1 MRSRPNLPGWSFASL
16 FVALAACG
24 GAEQLPASTPPSAAE
39 SSASSAAS
47 AAPVQASEVSSTEKL
62 RSESTKET
70 AAGATFQAPAGW
82 TLKAMGARRLLE
94 GPEADVHFAFV
105 ENKEASAEAAVAEAW
120 KEIHPDFKRAI
131 EFVADKP
138 ARNGW
143 EQYLVFK
150 YQTSPNEKLTI
161 QAVARRNKDTWTIGL
176 LEASEA
182 GYERRNAEVRL
193 IRDSVRPKGYERES
207 FKGKTAHVLDAARMA
222 EVARFVE
229 RAREQLGVPGIAISL
244 VQGGKV
250 VYEAGFG
257 VRELGKP
264 TQVDADTLFMIASN
278 TKALSTLLLAKLIDE
293 GKLGWEA
300 PVTSVYPAFKLGN
313 EETTQSAR
321 IKHLVCACT
330 GLPRQDDE
338 WQFEFAKATAA
349 SSMALLGRMQPT
361 TKFGETFQYSNML
374 AAAAG
379 FVGGYAAYPK
389 RELGAAYDEAMRTRV
404 FQPLGMK
411 NTTFDVA
418 RALRGNHAT
427 PHGENFDGTQ
437 GIVDMRLNES
447 IYPLRPAGAG
457 WSSAHDLTRYVQM
470 ELAGGTLPDGTRY
483 VSEKNLMARREP
495 QVTVAENVTYAM
507 GLVTD
512 TRSGISLIHH
522 GGSMYGFQSDMF
534 WLPEHGVGG
543 VFLTNADAGWVATK
557 PYLRKLLEL
566 LFDGR
571 PEADEDLAFA
581 AKEYKAQHEKERSR
595 RAFPPAPDAV
605 AALAKHYVSP
615 QLGELKVVSKGK
627 SVIFDVGEWK
637 TAVATRKNDDGT
649 TTFIGI
655 DPGVDDEGAIEF
667 LAAEREGRRAL
678 IVREAQLEYVF
689 LEK

>member
-1 MRSRPNLPGWSFASL
+1 MRSRPIRHGSSLASML
-16 FVALAACG
+16 VVLVACG
-24 GAEQLPASTPPSAAE
+24 GAEPMPAATT
-39 SSASSAAS
+39 AS
-47 AAPVQASEVSSTEKL
+47 APGANGSSTAPMQAPEEPSTEKL
-62 RSESTKET
+62 TSDSVKET
-70 AAGATFQAPAGW
+70 PAGATFKAPAGW
-82 TLKAMGARRLLE
+82 TLKTAGARRMLE
-94 GPEADVHFAFV
+94 GPESDVHFAFV
-105 ENKEASAEAAVAEAW
+105 ENKETGAEAAVAAAW

-138 ARNGW
+138 ARHGW
-143 EQYLVFK
+143 EQHRVFT
-150 YQTSPNEKLTI
+150 YETSPNEKLAI
-161 QAVARRNKDTWTIGL
+161 SAVARRNKDTWTIGL
-176 LEASEA
+176 LEASDA
-182 GYERRNAEVRL
+182 GYERRGAEVRV
-193 IRDSVRPKGYERES
+193 IRDSLRPKGYERES
-207 FKGKTAHVLDAARMA
+207 FKGKTAHALDAPRMA
-222 EVARFVE
+222 EIAKFVE

-244 VQGGKV
+244 VQDGKV

-257 VRELGKP
+257 MRELGRP
-264 TQVDADTLFMIASN
+264 TPVDADTLFMIASN

-293 GKLGWEA
+293 GKFGWET
-300 PVTSVYPAFKLGN
+300 PVSTVYPAFKLGN
-313 EETTQSAR
+313 EETTRSAR

-338 WQFEFAKATAA
+338 WQFEFAKATAG

-411 NTTFDVA
+411 NTTFDYP

-427 PHGENFDGTQ
+427 PHGENFDGAQ

-470 ELAGGTLPDGTRY
+470 ELARGTLPDGTRY

-495 QVTVAENVTYAM
+495 QVAMAENVTYAM

-512 TRSGISLIHH
+512 TRFGIPLIHH
-522 GGSMYGFQSDMF
+522 GGSMYGFKSDMF

-543 VFLTNADAGWVATK
+543 VFLANADAGWVAVK
-557 PYLRKLLEL
+557 PYFRKLVEL

-581 AKEYKAQHEKERSR
+581 AKEYKALHEKERSR
-595 RAFPPAPDAV
+595 RVLPPAADAV

-615 QLGELKVVSKGK
+615 QLGELKVISKGN
-627 SVIFDVGEWK
+627 SVIFDIGEWK

-655 DPGVDDEGAIEF
+655 DPGVDDEGAMEF
-667 LAAEREGRRAL
+667 LASEREGKRAL